1 MENKTKDT
9 VFSIIMMLLGGYVV
23 IESVRMARKAAS
35 PPYNITTLSVSPA
48 FLPVILGIALIVFS
62 VILLIMSLVG
72 EKHPAK
78 AFAQHI
84 TTFSTRFVA
93 ALQTPGI
100 LKMIGGVAIMAVL
113 TFLMMGRIPFWI
125 GGTLFMFATMLFLR
139 ATKWWKSLLS
149 SIIVM
154 AAMVLL
160 FQVAFGTTLP

>member
-1 MENKTKDT
+1 
-9 VFSIIMMLLGGYVV
+9 
-23 IESVRMARKAAS
+23 
-35 PPYNITTLSVSPA
+35 
-48 FLPVILGIALIVFS
+48 
-62 VILLIMSLVG
+62 MSLVG